1 LGQDGRRTTA
11 GTANVT
17 RGRPRRQGR
26 IGVEVKI
33 GVQQAARE
41 VVLMSPQT
49 PDEVVELVSSAIKDG
64 TPLTLGD
71 DKGRTVVVPGDKIA
85 YVEVGAGERGRLGFS
100 QTSS

>member
-1 LGQDGRRTTA
+1 MDDRHSEREARTPAASGKDPAWRSRSVCSRR
-11 GTANVT
+11 
-17 RGRPRRQGR
+17 P
-26 IGVEVKI
+26 
-33 GVQQAARE
+33 E

-85 YVEVGAGERGRLGFS
+85 
-100 QTSS
+100 